1 MLHEEILDF
10 LSQTPPFQ
18 FLARGVLRRVAD
30 EAKLE
35 FYPAGTPICD
45 GKRPKQLFV
54 YMIKKGVALV
64 EPETPGAARGGRA
77 LCEGELFGL
86 PSEASGFAPP
96 PVSALTDALCYLVD
110 ARTAFDALG
119 GQAELEIFFY
129 ERLNHAYFVRAA
141 DEVYAKSLAANWLG
155 GALRSMTAAEAVA
168 EEHLSAPMN
177 APIIQAAQRM
187 SEARQ
192 SAIILCDE
200 AGEPTGIVTDA
211 DLRDKV
217 VARGLDPLTPASAIM
232 AGPIIEIPADALCF
246 DAMLAMA
253 RHNVHHLL
261 VTEGEGRRKRSR
273 GMLSY
278 HDLMVAQGG
287 SPLAFIEKI
296 QAASTLTA
304 LSDLAVQLDALAGR
318 LLRGGASAAA
328 LTRITAELQERLTAR
343 LVEFGIES
351 LGPPPAAFAFL
362 CFGELARREAPLR
375 SRQHN
380 GLIYAAPESPELERR
395 AEEYFRILAI
405 FVRDGLTALGFAPHE
420 QGFMA
425 ADPAWRG
432 PVSSWLRFYARRLP
446 AELPAR
452 PEFAGFLDLRCAY
465 GDASLAEAL
474 RDALRDQASAAD
486 FRAALTAS
494 WSALPK
500 ARGLL
505 QNALLNEAGAKRE
518 YIDVGQDCLAPLAAW
533 TRSAALGVGLDQVST
548 LERVKAL
555 AQCGAPFDAL
565 AEPLGCA
572 VEYCLLLSTLHG
584 LEYGRANLAQGG
596 APVRRLSRLER
607 RTLQLVFRTLENLE
621 SLALD

>member
-35 FYPAGTPICD
+35 FYPAGTLICD
-45 GKRPKQLFV
+45 GKRPKQVFL
-54 YMIKKGVALV
+54 YMIKKGIVLV
-64 EPETPGAARGGRA
+64 ESEEEGGARA

-86 PSEASGFAPP
+86 PSAPTGGYAPP
-96 PVSALTDALCYLVD
+96 QASALTDALCYLVD

-119 GQAELEIFFY
+119 GHDELEVFFH
-129 ERLNHAYFVRAA
+129 ERFNRAYFERSAN
-141 DEVYAKSLAANWLG
+141 EVYAKSLAATWLG
-155 GALRSMTAAEAVA
+155 DALRSMTAAEAVGD
-168 EEHLSAPMN
+168 EHLSAVMSIPV
-177 APIIQAAQRM
+177 IEAAQRM
-187 SEARQ
+187 SETRQ

-200 AGEPTGIVTDA
+200 AGQAAGIVTDA

-217 VARGLDPLTPASAIM
+217 VARGLDLQTPASEIM

-261 VTEGEGRRKRSR
+261 VTEGEGASKTAR
-273 GMLSY
+273 GALSY

-296 QAASTLTA
+296 QAASTLTS
-304 LSDLAVQLDALAGR
+304 LSDLAIQLDALTGR

-343 LVEFGIES
+343 LVEFGVES
-351 LGPPPAAFAFL
+351 LGPPPASFAFL
-362 CFGELARREAPLR
+362 LFGVQARREAPLR
-375 SRQHN
+375 SQQHN
-380 GLIYAAPESPELERR
+380 GLVYATPDSSERAR
-395 AEEYFRILAI
+395 KAEEYFRILAI

-425 ADPAWRG
+425 AEPAWRG
-432 PVSSWLRFYARRLP
+432 DLESWLLFFTRRLP
-446 AELPAR
+446 AELPVR
-452 PEFAGFLDLRCAY
+452 PELAGFLDLRPAY

-474 RDALRDQASAAD
+474 RDALRRQAGALD
-486 FRAALTAS
+486 FQAALAAS
-494 WSALPK
+494 WRAVPR

-505 QNALLNEAGAKRE
+505 LNALINEAGAKRE
-518 YIDVGQDCLAPLAAW
+518 SIDVGQDCLAPLAAW

-555 AQCGAPFDAL
+555 AQFGAPYDAL
-565 AEPLGCA
+565 AEPLSCA
-572 VEYCLLLSTLHG
+572 VEYCLLLATLHG
-584 LEYGRANLAQGG
+584 LEYGRANLTQGG
-596 APVRRLSRLER
+596 ALVRRLSHLER
-607 RTLQLVFRTLENLE
+607 RTLQLVFQTLEKLD
-621 SLALD
+621 SIALQ